1 MHGENLRLE
10 IGVSCL
16 YSPGCR
22 EGLFPEAN
30 IQHAERLCI
39 RTEPGSF
46 ADRKAQK
53 EGQGIATASL
63 APNPFPQGVMSRI
76 NMQMSVAGVTK
87 CPRAQT
93 LFVIG
98 VTIIL
103 VTSCWTEDYSSF
115 SSPKAA
121 NN

>member
-1 MHGENLRLE
+1 MTDH
-10 IGVSCL
+10 L
-16 YSPGCR
+16 YSPGCL
-22 EGLFPEAN
+22 EGVFSEAY

-46 ADRKAQK
+46 GGSGAQK

-76 NMQMSVAGVTK
+76 DMQMSVAGVTK
-87 CPRAQT
+87 CHRAQT

-98 VTIIL
+98 VTITL

-115 SSPKAA
+115 SFPKAA

>member
-1 MHGENLRLE
+1 VL
-10 IGVSCL
+10 
-16 YSPGCR
+16 P
-22 EGLFPEAN
+22 LFTELPRTPSFSAAY

-46 ADRKAQK
+46 GGSGAQK

-63 APNPFPQGVMSRI
+63 APYPFPQGVVSRI
-76 NMQMSVAGVTK
+76 NMQMSVPGLTK
-87 CPRAQT
+87 CHRAQT

-98 VTIIL
+98 VTITL

-115 SSPKAA
+115 SFPKAA